1 MIGIGLQMALASDRA
16 RYERENA
23 TKYIAFD
30 IGCIECGEPSKLIG
44 IFDSREKAQA
54 ACDEAEE
61 IQQKPENW
69 TGEHWCEVFEWD
81 GKIS

>member
-1 MIGIGLQMALASDRA
+1 MKQYR
-16 RYERENA
+16 
-23 TKYIAFD
+23 KK
-30 IGCIECGEPSKLIG
+30 PVVV
-44 IFDSREKAQA
+44 
-54 ACDEAEE
+54 EAEE